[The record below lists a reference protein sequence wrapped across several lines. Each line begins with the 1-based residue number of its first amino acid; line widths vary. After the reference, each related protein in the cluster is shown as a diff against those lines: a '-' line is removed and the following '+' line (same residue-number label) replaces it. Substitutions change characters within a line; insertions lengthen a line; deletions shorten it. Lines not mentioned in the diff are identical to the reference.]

1 MDLDHAHPEI
11 TRMWRNLCWMLHS
24 HWLKSPNSL
33 SEPTLA
39 TSPEWIR
46 MSALGRSSAT
56 PKVSRPEKHAKK
68 STKRGFRVVG
78 GHFLLS
84 HIKIYKGTVYIYI
97 QYIYICIF
105 CEIFAGSSDNICR
118 ASSESASAC
127 QMYLNELVQNGMIW
141 TGRQ

>member
-1 MDLDHAHPEI
+1 
-11 TRMWRNLCWMLHS
+11 
-24 HWLKSPNSL
+24 
-33 SEPTLA
+33 
-39 TSPEWIR
+39 

-97 QYIYICIF
+97 YSIYIYASFVKSLLDHLITS
-105 CEIFAGSSDNICR
+105 AGPHRNPPQHARC
-118 ASSESASAC
+118 
-127 QMYLNELVQNGMIW
+127 
-141 TGRQ
+141 T